1 MSRFTV
7 TRMALLVSISL
18 ALGACAMVPPLP
30 PAQADLP
37 NASRWVDL
45 GGAADAAASHALP
58 RWSDYFT
65 DPRLQGLIRQALDNN
80 RDLRSAWLQ
89 TTQAR
94 ALLTT
99 QRADLFPTV
108 QAGVNATRQPA
119 TAAPNAPTTT
129 ATAGLSMTAF
139 ELDVW
144 GRVRALTESAQADW
158 QASVSTYR
166 AVQITLM
173 ATVAQA
179 YYSLWADQWQLA
191 LAQSTLDTR
200 ADARRLQQMRY
211 DGGVINEADWQAV
224 MAQYEAARVSQLQ
237 AERQYQQSLNAM
249 AVLLGQPVPANALP
263 PMPFVPSVPTSPTAS
278 ALTSDALPPLAVLS
292 QASLWPVL
300 GSIPVGLPSEVLLR
314 RPDVMAAEQQLV
326 AANADIGAARAARF
340 PRLSLTTSAGVVS
353 DALSTLFSGG
363 REAWSVG
370 GSLAAPLLDAGR
382 SAAQVDIAQ
391 ARRDA
396 ALAQYEKALQVAF
409 KEVADALVARR
420 TWDAQV
426 QAQQAQ
432 AQAETARLKLAQLRY
447 QNGVANAIEWLDAQR
462 SLFASQQALIAAQL
476 ARQQAHIA
484 AFKALGGGLE

>member
-7 TRMALLVSISL
+7 TRMALAVSLSL
-18 ALGACAMVPPLP
+18 ALGACSMVPTLP
-30 PAQADLP
+30 QAQADLP
-37 NASRWVDL
+37 NASRWADL
-45 GGAADAAASHALP
+45 DATADAVAAHALP

-65 DPRLQGLIRQALDNN
+65 DPRLQRLIREALNNN
-80 RDLRSAWLQ
+80 RDLRAAWLQ

-99 QRADLFPTV
+99 QRADLFPTI

-119 TAAPNAPTTT
+119 TTAPNAP
-129 ATAGLSMTAF
+129 ATNASAGLSMTAF

-166 AVQITLM
+166 TVQITLM

-191 LAQSTLDTR
+191 LAQSTLNTR

-224 MAQYEAARVSQLQ
+224 IAQYEAARVSQLQ

-249 AVLLGQPVPANALP
+249 AVLLGRPVPADALP
-263 PMPFVPSVPTSPTAS
+263 PMPKVATVPSES
-278 ALTSDALPPLAVLS
+278 AMTSDALPSLAVLS
-292 QASLWPVL
+292 QESLWPVL
-300 GSIPVGLPSEVLLR
+300 ASIPVGLPSDVLLR

-340 PRLSLTTSAGVVS
+340 PRLSLTASAGVVS
-353 DALSTLFSGG
+353 DALSNLFANG

-370 GSLAAPLLDAGR
+370 GSFVAPLLDAGR

-396 ALAQYEKALQVAF
+396 ALAQYEKTLQVAF

-420 TWDAQV
+420 TWDQQV
-426 QAQQAQ
+426 QAQQGQ
-432 AQAETARLKLAQLRY
+432 AQAETKRLQLAQLRY